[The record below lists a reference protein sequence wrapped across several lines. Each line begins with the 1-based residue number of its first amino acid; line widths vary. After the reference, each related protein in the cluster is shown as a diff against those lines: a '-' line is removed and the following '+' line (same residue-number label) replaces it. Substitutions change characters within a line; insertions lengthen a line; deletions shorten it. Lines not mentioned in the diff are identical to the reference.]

1 MKSKIQGKSGIQ
13 ILEIEKIFI
22 ASFQGADVLFVKPKA
37 QKELALELPGNFMQ
51 KLISE
56 VKKES

>member
-1 MKSKIQGKSGIQ
+1 MKSKIQGKSDTQ
-13 ILEIEKIFI
+13 ILEVEKVFV

-37 QKELALELPGNFMQ
+37 QKEFALELPENFMQ

-56 VKKES
+56 AKKES